1 MSRGRTLPLS
11 RVRVSTRT
19 FPGVGPMASLDYAYR
34 RLVNTLG
41 PERVAR
47 SEFERMVYS
56 HDFASLPKIALLQW
70 KLYPDFV
77 ALPQT
82 TEEVAALVK
91 LSDESLL
98 QITPRGGGTG
108 WYGGSVPNRG
118 GVLVDMR
125 KMNHIVAFDPDG
137 RTVTVEAGATWKDLE
152 DFVESKG
159 FALPIVPVNAIGST
173 VGGAIN
179 SGSTGFGAPRG
190 GSLRDAIARLLVVL
204 PDGSLLKTASEA
216 DVDGHLANL
225 TPLFFGAEGTLGII
239 AEATLRVVPK
249 PESSKAI
256 AYAFPSL
263 AASARFLKEIVD
275 SALIPY
281 HAALASRDHFVFERA
296 LRPDSPDPADIA
308 LVALQGSKDEVADQE
323 RTGDGLAAKE
333 NGTKLVPAIT
343 EQLWRDRSN
352 NYSARR
358 LSRGLVPSYNLIP
371 VSRLPESVDR
381 AVEIRDK
388 LKLNGAVQAFLVD
401 STTAALVP
409 YVLMDDTR
417 PSGGT
422 ALGFVKRMGDAA
434 FKMDGHSMG
443 LGLFLVFNLRKMHG
457 RATSFI
463 SAVKVVFD
471 PRKKINGG
479 KTLEVWTKY
488 PWPGLRAIPPPG
500 MAVGL
505 EIAAVLRRA
514 EPTRGRFVRA
524 YEHPKGGRR
533 GGPPA
538 PGLHREGRPDPGA
551 LGSDSGDAH
560 PRALRPGRPSPPQRS
575 DCRPE
580 PRAARD
586 RQGEGRRRGPQ
597 TRPGLERPGEHGQP
611 RTLRGGL
618 PLLPYPA
625 RGRTHPRV
633 RDRGS
638 AADPPDVRLDRAGAA
653 RRAARLHRLRRDRVR
668 RRPPGHRAGG
678 GDVEAALR

>member
-1 MSRGRTLPLS
+1 MSQGRALPLS
-11 RVRVSTRT
+11 RVRVYPRT
-19 FPGVGPMASLDYAYR
+19 SPGVGPMASLDYAYR

-118 GVLVDMR
+118 GVMIDMR
-125 KMNHIVAFDPDG
+125 KMNHVVAFDPDG
-137 RTVTVEAGATWKDLE
+137 RKVTVEAGVTWKDLE

-159 FALPIVPVNAIGST
+159 FALPVVPVNAIGST

-179 SGSTGFGAPRG
+179 SGSSGFGAPRG
-190 GSLRDAIARLLVVL
+190 GSLRDAIAFLKVVL
-204 PDGSLLKTASEA
+204 PDGNILKTASEA
-216 DVDGHLANL
+216 DADGHLANL
-225 TPLFFGAEGTLGII
+225 TPLFFGAEGTLGVIT
-239 AEATLRVVPK
+239 EATLRIVAK
-249 PESSKAI
+249 PEASKAV

-263 AASARFLKEIVD
+263 AAAARFLTAIVD
-275 SALIPY
+275 SALVPY
-281 HAALASRDHFVFERA
+281 HAAVASRDHFIFERA

-308 LVALQGSKDEVADQE
+308 IVAVQGSKEEVADQE
-323 RTGDGLAAKE
+323 RSVDVLAAKE
-333 NGTKLVPAIT
+333 SGAKLAPAVT
-343 EQLWRDRSN
+343 DPLWRERYD

-358 LSRGLVPSYNLIP
+358 LSRGLVTSYNLVP
-371 VSRLPESVDR
+371 VGRLPE
-381 AVEIRDK
+381 AVETAIEIRDK

-514 EPTRGRFVRA
+514 QPAPGRFVRA
-524 YEHPKGGRR
+524 RGQAQEGRR
-533 GGPPA
+533 GAPPA
-538 PGLHREGRPDPGA
+538 PGRHR
-551 LGSDSGDAH
+551 
-560 PRALRPGRPSPPQRS
+560 
-575 DCRPE
+575 
-580 PRAARD
+580 
-586 RQGEGRRRGPQ
+586 GRR
-597 TRPGLERPGEHGQP
+597 
-611 RTLRGGL
+611 
-618 PLLPYPA
+618 A
-625 RGRTHPRV
+625 
-633 RDRGS
+633 
-638 AADPPDVRLDRAGAA
+638 
-653 RRAARLHRLRRDRVR
+653 
-668 RRPPGHRAGG
+668 
-678 GDVEAALR
+678 

>member
-1 MSRGRTLPLS
+1 
-11 RVRVSTRT
+11 
-19 FPGVGPMASLDYAYR
+19 MASLDYAYR

-56 HDFASLPKIALLQW
+56 HDFASLPKVALLQW

-98 QITPRGGGTG
+98 QLTPRGGGTG

-125 KMNHIVAFDPDG
+125 KMNRVVAFDPDG
-137 RTVTVEAGATWKDLE
+137 RTVTVEAGMTWKDLE
-152 DFVESKG
+152 DFVDAKG

-173 VGGAIN
+173 VGGSIN
-179 SGSTGFGAPRG
+179 SGTSGFGAPRG
-190 GSLRDAIARLLVVL
+190 GSLRDAIALLQVVL
-204 PDGSLLKTASEA
+204 PDGTLLKTASEA
-216 DVDGHLANL
+216 DAGGHLANL

-239 AEATLRVVPK
+239 TEATLRIVPK
-249 PESSKAI
+249 PETSKAI

-263 AASARFLKEIVD
+263 AAGARFLKEMVD
-275 SALIPY
+275 VALVPY
-281 HAALASRDHFVFERA
+281 HATLASRDHFIFERA
-296 LRPDSPDPADIA
+296 LHPDSPDPADIA
-308 LVALQGSKDEVADQE
+308 LVAVQGSKDEVADQE
-323 RTGDGLAAKE
+323 RTVDGLASKEAGAK
-333 NGTKLVPAIT
+333 LAPAVT
-343 EQLWRDRSN
+343 DQLWRERYN

-358 LSRGLVPSYNLIP
+358 LSRGLVTSHNLVP
-371 VSRLPESVDR
+371 VSRLPE
-381 AVEIRDK
+381 AVETALEIRDK

-514 EPTRGRFVRA
+514 KPTRDRFVRA
-524 YEHPKGGRR
+524 YEHGK
-533 GGPPA
+533 
-538 PGLHREGRPDPGA
+538 E
-551 LGSDSGDAH
+551 
-560 PRALRPGRPSPPQRS
+560 
-575 DCRPE
+575 E
-580 PRAARD
+580 
-586 RQGEGRRRGPQ
+586 
-597 TRPGLERPGEHGQP
+597 
-611 RTLRGGL
+611 
-618 PLLPYPA
+618 
-625 RGRTHPRV
+625 
-633 RDRGS
+633 
-638 AADPPDVRLDRAGAA
+638 
-653 RRAARLHRLRRDRVR
+653 
-668 RRPPGHRAGG
+668 
-678 GDVEAALR
+678 

>member
-1 MSRGRTLPLS
+1 MSQGRTLPLS
-11 RVRVSTRT
+11 RVRVYPRT
-19 FPGVGPMASLDYAYR
+19 SPGVGPMASLDYAYR

-98 QITPRGGGTG
+98 QITPRGGGT
-108 WYGGSVPNRG
+108 
-118 GVLVDMR
+118 
-125 KMNHIVAFDPDG
+125 
-137 RTVTVEAGATWKDLE
+137 
-152 DFVESKG
+152 
-159 FALPIVPVNAIGST
+159 
-173 VGGAIN
+173 
-179 SGSTGFGAPRG
+179 
-190 GSLRDAIARLLVVL
+190 LRDAIVRLLVVL
-204 PDGSLLKTASEA
+204 PDGSLPKTASDSDA
-216 DVDGHLANL
+216 DGQLANL

-263 AASARFLKEIVD
+263 AASARFLKEIVE
-275 SALIPY
+275 SALVPF

-296 LRPDSPDPADIA
+296 LRPDSPDPSDVA
-308 LVALQGSKDEVADQE
+308 LVAVQGSKDEVADQE
-323 RTGDGLAAKE
+323 RTVDGLAAEE
-333 NGTKLVPAIT
+333 NGAKLVPAIS
-343 EQLWRDRSN
+343 EQLWRDRYN

-358 LSRGLVPSYNLIP
+358 LSRGLVTSYNLIP
-371 VSRLPESVDR
+371 VSRLPEAADR

-514 EPTRGRFVRA
+514 KPTRDRFVRA
-524 YEHPKGGRR
+524 YEHAK
-533 GGPPA
+533 
-538 PGLHREGRPDPGA
+538 E
-551 LGSDSGDAH
+551 
-560 PRALRPGRPSPPQRS
+560 
-575 DCRPE
+575 E
-580 PRAARD
+580 
-586 RQGEGRRRGPQ
+586 
-597 TRPGLERPGEHGQP
+597 
-611 RTLRGGL
+611 
-618 PLLPYPA
+618 
-625 RGRTHPRV
+625 
-633 RDRGS
+633 
-638 AADPPDVRLDRAGAA
+638 
-653 RRAARLHRLRRDRVR
+653 
-668 RRPPGHRAGG
+668 
-678 GDVEAALR
+678 